1 MFSTFRSCFF
11 RRDLIFQNE
20 LASCKDK
27 DSEDFRI
34 QETIFS
40 YLRTFA
46 FLCTLGCKDCREDF
60 GWMVRRIKDAHG
72 FFLKK
77 KFKMFCT
84 IFRILK

>member
-40 YLRTFA
+40 YLLQGLSGRF
-46 FLCTLGCKDCREDF
+46 
-60 GWMVRRIKDAHG
+60 WMDG
-72 FFLKK
+72 S
-77 KFKMFCT
+77 T
-84 IFRILK
+84 D